1 MRIIYILSIQN
12 TTKKMI
18 MHTAFTSNLV
28 VGKHFDIHATFQ
40 QNFIYQGSFGR
51 KTPPLM
57 PKVLISCE
65 LFSRKEQ

>member
-1 MRIIYILSIQN
+1 MCIIYILSKHYKEDDN
-12 TTKKMI
+12 VYS
-18 MHTAFTSNLV
+18 AFTSNLV
-28 VGKHFDIHATFQ
+28 LGKHFDIHATFQ

-57 PKVLISCE
+57 PKVLISFE